1 MDGQIPDEIKKKR
14 FSKLL
19 EVQNGITKDM
29 NSEYVGKTVKIL
41 VEGRSKTDDSKLT
54 GRNDK
59 NRLVHIDGDD
69 SLIGQFL
76 NVYIDRADTFAMY
89 GTVIK

>member
-1 MDGQIPDEIKKKR
+1 MEGQISDEVKKKR
-14 FSKLL
+14 FSRLL
-19 EVQNGITKDM
+19 EVQNGISKDL

-41 VEGRSKTDDSKLT
+41 VEGKSKTDSDKYT

-59 NRLVHIDGDD
+59 NRLVHIDGDE
-69 SLIGQFL
+69 SLVGQFC
-76 NVYIDRADTFAMY
+76 NVRIDKADTFAMY